1 MAHRDQIGLNSLI
14 ALFKFMAEPPQ
25 PPKTPLKFN
34 CASFKKKFVEL
45 RCREVVEKSTYTLII
60 RPKNDQKTQIFSSN
74 HQMTGDWGETAYQT
88 PLGLCPVFNSAS
100 FGAKTRAIKS
110 TYALPWALEVRPNSE
125 QNFWSKKWL
134 HWNG

>member
-1 MAHRDQIGLNSLI
+1 MFNRPYIVLTLACPFGPSGPNWS
-14 ALFKFMAEPPQ
+14 KFVDSSFQVYGRTPTAPQ
-25 PPKTPLKFN
+25 NPLKIQLRI
-34 CASFKKKFVEL
+34 FKKKFVEL
-45 RCREVVEKSTYTLII
+45 RCQEVVEKSTYTLII

-110 TYALPWALEVRPNSE
+110 AYALP
-125 QNFWSKKWL
+125 
-134 HWNG
+134 